1 MKPTHAHGW
10 QVNSHPRHTE
20 KVIWNNKVGITVL
33 GEMAITILAGG
44 TGSVKL
50 VRGMV
55 SQKSKLNI
63 ISNVGDNYWLY
74 GMYVCPDIDT
84 IVYGL
89 ADLLDQERG
98 WGIKKDTFNFLR
110 QMEIFGEEAWF
121 RIGDRDAATHLVRTN
136 MLKNGKNLTEIIKW
150 MCEKFAVSANI
161 IPVTDNSVETRIITD
176 KGELHLQEY
185 WVKHRGRDPVE
196 GIQYIGADKA
206 RPNPEAVNAIHDA
219 EMVILS
225 PGNPLTS
232 IGPMLQIKG
241 IRKELVKAKKKVV
254 AVSPFIGGSAIS
266 GPAAKYMQA
275 AGMEANAYGLAKMY
289 SDVCSNMVV
298 DAKDRLLAKKIQNLD
313 MRVFETRITMKN
325 KAAEDRLANFILKQ
339 VHV

>member
-1 MKPTHAHGW
+1 MM
-10 QVNSHPRHTE
+10 V
-20 KVIWNNKVGITVL
+20 
-33 GEMAITILAGG
+33 TILAGG

-50 VRGMV
+50 VRGLV
-55 SQKSKLNI
+55 SQDIKVNV

-74 GMYVCPDIDT
+74 GLYVCPDIDT
-84 IVYGL
+84 IIYGL

-110 QMEIFGEEAWF
+110 QMEIFGEETWF
-121 RIGDRDAATHLVRTN
+121 RVGDRDAATHLIRTN
-136 MLKNGKNLTEIIKW
+136 MLKNGRNLSDITKW
-150 MCEKFAVSANI
+150 MCEKFAVTANI
-161 IPVTDNSVETRIITD
+161 IPVTDNSIETRITTD

-196 GIQYIGADKA
+196 GIQYIGAEKA

-219 EMVILS
+219 DMVILA

-241 IRKELVKAKKKVV
+241 IRKELSKIKKKVV
-254 AVSPFIGGSAIS
+254 AVSPLIGDKAIA
-266 GPAAKYMQA
+266 GPAAKYMEA
-275 AGMEANAYGLAKMY
+275 AGIETNAYGLAQMY
-289 SDVCSNMVV
+289 SDVCSNIVI
-298 DAKDRLLAKKIQNLD
+298 DSKDKLLLKKIQNLD
-313 MRVFETRITMKN
+313 MKGYDTKITMKN
-325 KAAEDRLANFILKQ
+325 KLAEDALANFILKQ